1 MLRFLLALAL
11 ALCILAAIV
20 ILPFLLLFTVVSLQ
34 QGYSWKE
41 MDWNEDGTTTIAE
54 FLEATD
60 VGKRKL
66 VVDGRTCSEF
76 YSLKDGLPIRLD
88 CP

>member
-1 MLRFLLALAL
+1 MLRFLLVLAL
-11 ALCILAAIV
+11 ALFILAAIV

-41 MDWNEDGTTTIAE
+41 MDWNADGTTTIAE

-60 VGKRKL
+60 VGREKV
-66 VVDGRTCSEF
+66 VVDGRTCSKF